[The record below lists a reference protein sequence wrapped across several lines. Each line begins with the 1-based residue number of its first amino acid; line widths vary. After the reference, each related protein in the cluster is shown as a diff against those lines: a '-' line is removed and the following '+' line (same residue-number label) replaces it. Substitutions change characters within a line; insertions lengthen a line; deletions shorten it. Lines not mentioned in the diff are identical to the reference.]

1 MIQFIKLYIPKTNKK
16 TRPGTNIT
24 PTSITIHE
32 TDNINVRANARAHAL
47 LQVNGNPRQASWHI
61 QVDDEKEVYQSLPFT
76 EAAYHSG
83 TYIGN
88 HSSIAVEICV
98 NKDGN
103 YNQALLNAI
112 EVIKVLKKKY
122 PSIKRVVQHHHWS
135 KKNCP
140 RMLRS
145 NKAMSW
151 QNFLTLITSNHTS
164 TSTLIKPYKTTN
176 TSFTKGT
183 RVYLKKSAS
192 HYATGEKIPS
202 RYKNKAYTVQ
212 QRGSNRI
219 LLKELYS
226 WVKTTDVIQ
235 TNTLDYNVGEKVII
249 KQSAKQ
255 YARSTKS
262 IPARY
267 KNKKYTIQQVGTTDV
282 LIKEL
287 YSWVKKSDI
296 I

>member
-122 PSIKRVVQHHHWS
+122 PTIKRVVQHHHWS

-140 RMLRS
+140 KMLR
-145 NKAMSW
+145 
-151 QNFLTLITSNHTS
+151 
-164 TSTLIKPYKTTN
+164 
-176 TSFTKGT
+176 
-183 RVYLKKSAS
+183 
-192 HYATGEKIPS
+192 
-202 RYKNKAYTVQ
+202 
-212 QRGSNRI
+212 
-219 LLKELYS
+219 
-226 WVKTTDVIQ
+226 
-235 TNTLDYNVGEKVII
+235 
-249 KQSAKQ
+249 
-255 YARSTKS
+255 
-262 IPARY
+262 
-267 KNKKYTIQQVGTTDV
+267 
-282 LIKEL
+282 
-287 YSWVKKSDI
+287 
-296 I
+296 